1 MEQFGKEFF
10 CVVEKYKNSILKLMS
25 DQIEREKFCVSANQN
40 KICWNAQCSRSEW
53 TEAATPDRFRHW
65 RMQSDQKLIVNVSTF
80 YSCST
85 QPIWFSLV
93 LKILECSRQN
103 FTSHFQGRISSGS
116 VWSIRP
122 TAWKLERGHQPWH
135 NIGAGHE
142 ISEKEEA
149 RGKWGERHGLALHC
163 NMKVNRFW
171 LTLGHVRD

>member
-1 MEQFGKEFF
+1 
-10 CVVEKYKNSILKLMS
+10 
-25 DQIEREKFCVSANQN
+25 
-40 KICWNAQCSRSEW
+40 
-53 TEAATPDRFRHW
+53 
-65 RMQSDQKLIVNVSTF
+65 MQSDQKLIVNVSTF

-85 QPIWFSLV
+85 KSMWFSLV

-142 ISEKEEA
+142 ISEKEEGEMG
-149 RGKWGERHGLALHC
+149 GKGMVWRCIVIWKLTDFDLHWDTW
-163 NMKVNRFW
+163 W
-171 LTLGHVRD
+171 LTSVKIWTERQSLDLYSIYYLESICFWYTLDDVKEKGDK